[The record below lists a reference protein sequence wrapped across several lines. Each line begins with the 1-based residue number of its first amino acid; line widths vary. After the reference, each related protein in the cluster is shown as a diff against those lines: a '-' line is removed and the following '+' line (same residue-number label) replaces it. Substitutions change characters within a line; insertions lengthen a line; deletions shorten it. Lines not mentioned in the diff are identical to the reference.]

1 MVAKYGVLLLL
12 LKSLM
17 LIFSNKICS
26 KILIL
31 WKNSIFAFVSKFWE
45 FIPNHPIIPVE
56 QNRGECILRIIFIAM
71 LLNIGTV
78 CSINEDCLVEEALY
92 LNFKI
97 ASKGKVTWISS
108 VKYI

>member
-31 WKNSIFAFVSKFWE
+31 WKNSILVFVSKFWE
-45 FIPNHPIIPVE
+45 FIPNHPIMPVE
-56 QNRGECILRIIFIAM
+56 QNWGECILRIIFIAM

-78 CSINEDCLVEEALY
+78 CVRLMGRLFS
-92 LNFKI
+92 
-97 ASKGKVTWISS
+97 
-108 VKYI
+108 

>member
-17 LIFSNKICS
+17 LIFSKKICS

-31 WKNSIFAFVSKFWE
+31 WKNSVFFFVSKFWE
-45 FIPNHPIIPVE
+45 FIPNHPIMPVE
-56 QNRGECILRIIFIAM
+56 QNWSECTLPIIFIVM

-78 CSINEDCLVEEALY
+78 CV
-92 LNFKI
+92 
-97 ASKGKVTWISS
+97 
-108 VKYI
+108 